1 MVVLRVVTP
10 TAITKPTPIAT
21 PTGTATPS
29 ETPESMST
37 PTQSPTPTV
46 APTATPTSTTTP
58 TPTNTPTSTATP
70 TATPTANPPPTPT
83 NTASPT
89 PDLTPASALPGTPQ
103 DLGPLI
109 ALYNSTNGREWRNND
124 NWLSDRP
131 ISEWFGLKVNADGR
145 VRVINLRN
153 NRLKG
158 RLPPELGD
166 LDQLQGLY
174 IDSNSKLSGAIPREF
189 GRLTQLRSLSLEHNE
204 LSGPI
209 PHEIGLLPHLEFLKL
224 DWNNLSGEIPPSIM
238 RSETLTFINLTGN
251 KLTGSIPR
259 EISERSRISG
269 LRLGSNQLT
278 GEIPTDIGRLHNLD
292 ELWLNNNQLV
302 GEIPNS
308 IALLPQLERLDLDN
322 NQLTGTI
329 PEGLG
334 NPKHLERLGIAGNN
348 FSGCVPS
355 SLRQV
360 ERNNVT
366 FANIAV
372 CGEPARTAPVF
383 PAYIKMAIGEAASP
397 AQTLAAELGAQWIIN
412 YADDIGWPTPED
424 TITVYV
430 DYWDG
435 LFSSYAGH
443 VADCDYECARNATDP
458 RGWAIA
464 RGAAFVPLFTNLG
477 VSLGYQAAT
486 TAQLIFSAMQLD
498 LLDRVSSRGASQRD
512 PVWFTDGLATL
523 LSLLAI
529 ADGTHQ
535 AQDAHHR
542 VSLQQIGGG
551 GFTPLWDIED
561 ESDTW
566 REYLGAVA
574 INLLASQVG
583 LPKLIEFYTE
593 RIDGEDW
600 RQTFQRVFNVSVPD
614 FYELFNEHQRNGL
627 PFRELPEV
635 GSTDWPESR

>member
-1 MVVLRVVTP
+1 M
-10 TAITKPTPIAT
+10 
-21 PTGTATPS
+21 
-29 ETPESMST
+29 
-37 PTQSPTPTV
+37 
-46 APTATPTSTTTP
+46 
-58 TPTNTPTSTATP
+58 
-70 TATPTANPPPTPT
+70 
-83 NTASPT
+83 
-89 PDLTPASALPGTPQ
+89 
-103 DLGPLI
+103 
-109 ALYNSTNGREWRNND
+109 
-124 NWLSDRP
+124 
-131 ISEWFGLKVNADGR
+131 
-145 VRVINLRN
+145 INLRN

-174 IDSNSKLSGAIPREF
+174 IDGNSKLSGAIPREF
-189 GRLTQLRSLSLEHNE
+189 GRLTQLRRLSLEDSE

-209 PHEIGLLPHLEFLKL
+209 PHEIGLLPHLEYLKL
-224 DWNNLSGEIPPSIM
+224 DRNSLSGEIPPSIM

-269 LRLGSNQLT
+269 L
-278 GEIPTDIGRLHNLD
+278 
-292 ELWLNNNQLV
+292 WLNNNQLV

-334 NPKHLERLGIAGNN
+334 NLKHLERLGIAGNN

-355 SLRQV
+355 SLRDV

-424 TITVYV
+424 PITVYV

-443 VADCDYECARNATDP
+443 VADCDYECARNATYP

-477 VSLGYQAAT
+477 VPLGYQAAT

-512 PVWFTDGLATL
+512 PIWFTDGLATL
-523 LSLLAI
+523 LSRLAI

-535 AQDAHHR
+535 APDAYHR
-542 VSLQQIGGG
+542 EIVWQMGGE
-551 GFTPLWDIED
+551 FIPLWDVED
-561 ESDTW
+561 ESNAW
-566 REYLGAVA
+566 YRGAVA
-574 INLLASQVG
+574 LNLLASQVG
-583 LPKLIEFYTE
+583 IPKLIEFYTE
-593 RIDGEDW
+593 RIDGENW
-600 RQTFQRVFNVSVPD
+600 RQTFQRVFNISVPD
-614 FYELFNEHQRNGL
+614 FYDLFNEYQREGL
-627 PFRELPEV
+627 PFRELPVV